1 MRSDFLRTPRAASV
15 GFIGLSLLALTA
27 AWAADGDKKS
37 ADGAAEA
44 ERTVFATEIANQKT
58 PPAVKR
64 LMQDRKYA
72 EAAEA
77 IDKLLADGES
87 RRGALPRTKRQ
98 DAASTGD
105 RDWLAYL
112 KGRALHL
119 AGRYD
124 DAVAAYEQLE
134 KEFPESHWLRRA
146 KFGRAVSL
154 ARKGDFQ
161 AAETIYREQAAWLLS
176 LDRKQEIADIY
187 LEFADAYFKPAD
199 EQTPPDYEKALQFYT
214 QALEVGPKPEKRAEV
229 ELLAARCYQ
238 ALGNLQEAA
247 NRYARFGKDQFS
259 KDHPKGELDIEARFR
274 LGECQLGQGQHEE
287 ARRTWQDLLAAYPD
301 DKSERIAEATFK
313 LSETYHLPSPTSD
326 EELELGAASLQTF
339 LDRYPTHKLAGQA
352 YLRVAAS
359 YVSRGRYEDA
369 VKTLEKF
376 LADERYADRD
386 ETPNARV
393 LLGRS
398 YQLQKKFNEAL
409 AAWRDYLAKHPAH
422 ASWSEVQRQIVNT
435 EFLLGYEA
443 RQAKRYDEARK
454 LWGEFLAKYPLD
466 PRDPGIL
473 YEFGRMLFL
482 QDKFDDAIAEWRR
495 LAAKY
500 PNTNESSQAQFMI
513 AATLEE
519 KLGKLPE
526 ALKEFRKVA
535 WGNYAGQAQA
545 RVARLTAKS
554 LAIATERVFRT
565 NETPKIKLTSR
576 NVEQVT
582 VRCYTIDM
590 ETYFRKMHLA
600 SGVEGLDIALIDPDR
615 TFEFEVPKY
624 AEYQQLE
631 NEIEIPLGEAAPK
644 SGVMAV
650 TVSSK
655 TLEATTLVVA
665 SDLDIVVK
673 SSRDEVFVFAENLR
687 TGEPWPKA
695 RLLISNG
702 QQVFAEAETGDD
714 GVFQKSYE
722 ELKSAGDVRVFAV
735 AEASVAS
742 NVVGLEG
749 LGVSV
754 GLTERGY
761 IYTDRPAYRAGQM
774 VHVRGVVRQVADDR
788 FTIAQGKKY
797 HLEVFDSRNRLLRQ
811 DEVTLGEFGSF
822 HARFALP
829 ATSMPGGYRIQVRDE
844 DNHSYQGGFA
854 VHEYQLEPVRL
865 SVDVDRKVFYR
876 GEEIE
881 GKIAAKFY
889 YGAPLADR
897 EIRYQLAGGRVYT
910 GKTDEHGELAFKLP
924 TREYRE
930 AQALPL
936 VVMLPERNL
945 QTSVNFYLATRGF
958 TIGVGTV
965 RPVYVSGET
974 FEASVTTHD
983 AEGKPIAEKLVLHV
997 LEQTTVDGKVGE
1009 REVERHELAT
1019 DEKQGQA
1026 RLTLR
1031 LEQGGKYILRV
1042 EGTDLFK
1049 NPISGARV
1057 VQVSDDNDA
1066 VRLRILADKHT
1077 FKVGDTASVQLHW
1090 REEPALALVTFQG
1103 ARVLDYKL
1111 IELKQGANE
1120 LKIPLTAVLAP
1131 NFELAVAVMTDARP
1145 PADAEAR
1152 ARFRRF
1158 HEASSPFTVER
1169 ELRVKLE
1176 TKRKGGGQGAAQPG
1190 DEVEV
1195 TVTTTDPQGQLVAAE
1210 LSLALIEQSL
1220 VEMFGSNVAA
1230 IQDFF
1235 RGQTRE
1241 PAVRTTSSVTFAYY
1255 PATQPI
1261 NPQLLAEKDR
1271 LEVAA
1276 EEAERLKA
1284 GVAASFADRGIA
1296 IDANAMYDQ
1305 GGPPR
1310 GSLVDDSGRVQLGER
1325 RVPGLAPV
1333 ADLVRGAVNPTTW
1346 DEVGAGELQ
1355 TYENRL
1361 GLVISQTQD
1370 AEEISKAQM
1379 VGGMGGGM
1387 GGGQFGGRGGA
1398 RGGKAPAKAKGAAG
1412 DLAKKQWQLGL
1423 NLTMPDGKRLAE
1435 AAARNKLRSE
1445 LTLGSVV
1452 LNDTVDN
1459 PYELDLSGLS
1469 RSAVDQ
1475 PFTPQELLTFTQ
1487 NDRVSNRWFFYF
1499 DANGRQNNV
1508 RFDKEIDE
1516 KQAEQFAEQLNASG
1530 AVLLPAVESQ
1540 ETAFWDPAV
1549 VTDKDG
1555 KATVT
1560 ITLPEKT
1567 TAWKLLAKGV
1577 TTETL
1582 AGEAEGELTVKKELF
1597 GELKLPLAF
1606 TDGDEAEI
1614 QATVH
1619 NDAVD
1624 KGSIEVTLKTTIG
1637 GKTVEEKKTLDAGK
1651 GLHELTFETS
1661 LKRPGSAAP
1670 KAGDEQAAPDES
1682 LSAAF
1687 ELTVKAGERSDVLR
1701 RSVPLEPYGMRV
1713 FATAGGT
1720 ASSDTTVWVE
1730 PPADMPLEAR
1740 TLEVLIGPNVERSLL
1755 DILLAPAPL
1764 CQWEAVRVGSGLD
1777 TTASDLMAAVALQK
1791 LVGATRQAGGPQA
1804 EALDGRIRASISL
1817 LISSQNDDGSWSW
1830 TGKGGAGNRYTSSRM
1845 VWALSLARG
1854 AGYQAPDDAF
1864 EKAISYLSSQIAA
1877 TSDSDYE
1884 SKAILLQ
1891 GLSAAGRGDFTLANR
1906 LYRNR
1911 PALSNA
1917 ALAHLAHALVEM
1929 DRAPM
1934 AGEILDVLGKRNLDD
1949 AAPKRASQ
1957 LGSLPWSEAAAE
1969 IRALYLLSLEKVS
1982 PEAAKNKELVDWLMA
1997 HRTGHR
2003 WSPDKATGPAALG
2016 LCQWYART
2024 RFDQE
2029 HYELTIVVNG
2039 FEAKKLDVTK
2049 ETGAETIAIPAKLLL
2064 KGKQRIQFQLAGR
2077 GRFAFQCV
2085 LGGFVPADKL
2095 KSTTKDWSV
2104 MRHYEPAPR
2113 ELDGQPI
2120 PRGFGVLQGAFTS
2133 FRNPLTQLP
2142 VGERGRVELEIWRA
2156 NVPANTPEEQLEY
2169 LVVTEPL
2176 PSGVTVIEQSVQGGF
2191 ERFEVSPGAIT
2202 FYIGSRH
2209 YVQPIQFDVYGY
2221 LPGEYRAAPT
2231 IVRDPYRPSQLDVSA
2246 PKPLKVLA
2254 LGAKSVDEYKL
2265 TPQELFEYGKRTFAK
2280 GDLQTAGTY
2289 LTELVT
2295 KWQLQPDIYQ
2305 ESVQMLLDCHL
2316 AFGPD
2321 AQIVRY
2327 FELIKEKWPDVE
2339 LSFEKIM
2346 KVGLAYD
2353 KIGEYERSY
2362 LVFRSTVE
2370 VSFQSES
2377 GVAGFLESQG
2387 EFVRSVDVMGRLL
2400 GEYPPEAYVAAAQY
2414 ALAQRVYAYAP
2425 HAAAD
2430 QKLREKKITRVDLV
2444 QQALAMLDQFL
2455 TSYPEDPAADQASF
2469 SLANALLELKAY
2481 REAIAR
2487 CELYAERYPKSDYLD
2502 SYWYVVGY
2510 SHFALGEHEAALE
2523 MCRKVAETKRTE
2535 PQTGREIES
2544 RNKWQAVYI
2553 LGQVYHSL
2561 GKAADAIREYTRV
2574 ADRFADARQAIDY
2587 FTHKAISL
2595 PEVTTFEPEE
2605 KAELE
2610 LKFRNVARCDVRVYK
2625 IDLMKFSLLKHDLG
2639 GITEINLAGI
2649 RPYHEVVVE
2658 LGDGKD
2664 YRDRSRKLPLPLKDE
2679 GAYLVVCRGDDLY
2692 ASGLALVT
2700 PLVLD
2705 VQEEAASGRVRATV
2719 KNATKDGY
2727 VPDVH
2732 VKVIGSRNADFV
2744 SGETDLRG
2752 VFVADAIQGSSTVIA
2767 QAEHN
2772 RYAFFRGETQLGPPP
2787 QEAPAAEEKAEK
2799 PAAAPADAGGERQLL
2814 EGLQIGNGAILQQQ
2828 ELNLKNLYQQN
2839 RKGVQAKEAY

>member
-1 MRSDFLRTPRAASV
+1 MNTSFPRISRAW
-15 GFIGLSLLALTA
+15 GFGFAGLSLLALTA
-27 AWAADGDKKS
+27 AWAAEGDQKKPEVTKDDR
-37 ADGAAEA
+37 A
-44 ERTVFATEIANQKT
+44 VFATEVANQKT

-72 EAAEA
+72 EAAQA
-77 IDKLLADGES
+77 IDKLLADQQNQK
-87 RRGALPRTKRQ
+87 T
-98 DAASTGD
+98 D

-119 AGRYD
+119 AGRFD
-124 DAVAAYEQLE
+124 DAIAAYEQLE
-134 KEFPESHWLRRA
+134 QEFPESPWLRRA

-161 AAETIYREQAAWLLS
+161 AAEMIYREQAAWLLS

-187 LEFADAYFKPAD
+187 LEFADAYLKPAD
-199 EQTPPDYEKALQFYT
+199 EQTPPDYQKALQFYT

-247 NRYARFGKDQFS
+247 NRYAQFS
-259 KDHPKGELDIEARFR
+259 KDHPKSELDIEARYR
-274 LGECQLGQGQHEE
+274 LAECQLGQGQHEE

-301 DKSERIAEATFK
+301 DKSERIAEATYN
-313 LSETYHLPSPTSD
+313 LSATYHLPSPTND
-326 EELELGAASLQTF
+326 EELELGVASLQSF
-339 LDRYPTHKLAGQA
+339 LEHYPTHKLAGQA
-352 YLRVAAS
+352 YLRIASS
-359 YVSRGRYEDA
+359 YVARGRYEDA

-386 ETPNARV
+386 ETPEARV

-422 ASWSEVQRQIVNT
+422 ASWSEVQRQIINT

-454 LWGEFLAKYPLD
+454 LWGEFLVKYPLD

-495 LAAKY
+495 LVAKY

-526 ALKEFRKVA
+526 ALKEFRKVT
-535 WGNYAGQAQA
+535 WGTFAAQAQA
-545 RVARLTAKS
+545 RVARLTSKS

-565 NETPKIKLTSR
+565 NETPKIKLVSR
-576 NVEQVT
+576 NVEKVT
-582 VRCYTIDM
+582 VRAYTIDM

-600 SGVEGLDIALIDPDR
+600 TGVEGLDISLIDPDR

-631 NEIEIPLGEAAPK
+631 NEIEIPLGEGQAAAK

-650 TVSSK
+650 TVSSN
-655 TLEATTLVVA
+655 TLEATTLIVA

-687 TGEPWPKA
+687 TGKPWPKA

-735 AEASVAS
+735 AETSVAS

-749 LGVSV
+749 VGVSV

-788 FTIAQGKKY
+788 FTIAKGKKY

-822 HARFALP
+822 HARFTLP
-829 ATSMPGGYRIQVRDE
+829 ATSMPGGYRIQVRDD

-865 SVDVDRKVFYR
+865 SVDIDRKVFYR

-897 EIRYQLAGGRVYT
+897 EIRYQLAGGRVYS
-910 GKTDEHGELAFKLP
+910 GRTDDKGELAFKLP

-930 AQALPL
+930 SQALPL

-958 TIGVGTV
+958 TIDVSTV

-974 FEASVTTHD
+974 FEASVTTRD
-983 AEGKPIAEKLVLHV
+983 AEGKPIAEKLTLHV

-1009 REVERHELAT
+1009 REVEQHELDT

-1026 RLTLR
+1026 QLTLR

-1042 EGTDLFK
+1042 EGTDRFK

-1057 VQVSDDNDA
+1057 VQVSDDSDA

-1111 IELKQGANE
+1111 LALKKGANE
-1120 LKIPLTAVLAP
+1120 LKIPLTATLAP

-1195 TVTTTDPQGQLVAAE
+1195 TVTTTDPQGKPVAAE

-1220 VEMFGSNVAA
+1220 YEMFGSNVSA

-1241 PAVRTTSSVTFAYY
+1241 PAVRTTSSVTFAYH
-1255 PATQPI
+1255 PVTQPI

-1284 GVAASFADRGIA
+1284 GVQEFSRIAGPNAANGAGIPYYDSISDRGLPQMGEYAAPGLVTAEGLARSGISSESWA
-1296 IDANAMYDQ
+1296 LPADDRDYDQ
-1305 GGPPR
+1305 IRPAR
-1310 GSLVDDSGRVQLGER
+1310 GSLNVESF
-1325 RVPGLAPV
+1325 
-1333 ADLVRGAVNPTTW
+1333 GAVEMPASET
-1346 DEVGAGELQ
+1346 G
-1355 TYENRL
+1355 L

-1370 AEEISKAQM
+1370 AVELDGAQM
-1379 VGGMGGGM
+1379 ASGMMGGMGGGRAGAM
-1387 GGGQFGGRGGA
+1387 GDKAGGA
-1398 RGGKAPAKAKGAAG
+1398 AADEIR
-1412 DLAKKQWQLGL
+1412 DLAKKQWQMGL
-1423 NLTMPDGKRLAE
+1423 NSTMPDGERLAKV
-1435 AAARNKLRSE
+1435 ADRSKLRSE
-1445 LTLGSVV
+1445 PALDHKALDDTLNG
-1452 LNDTVDN
+1452 
-1459 PYELDLSGLS
+1459 PYELDLSRLGRL
-1469 RSAVDQ
+1469 AVDQ
-1475 PFTPQELLTFTQ
+1475 PFTPQELTALLRD
-1487 NDRVSNRWFFYF
+1487 DRVSNRWFAYI

-1508 RFDKEIDE
+1508 RFEKDLDG
-1516 KQAEQFAEQLNASG
+1516 KQAEKLAEQLNDSG
-1530 AVLLPAVESQ
+1530 ALLLPAVESQ

-1555 KATVT
+1555 KATIT

-1577 TTETL
+1577 TAETL
-1582 AGEAEGELTVKKELF
+1582 AGEAEGELTVKKDLF

-1624 KGSIEVTLKTTIG
+1624 KGPIEVTLKTTIG

-1651 GLHELTFETS
+1651 GIHELTFKTS
-1661 LKRPGSAAP
+1661 LKRPAP
-1670 KAGDEQAAPDES
+1670 EAPNAGDEKALPDES

-1740 TLEVLIGPNVERSLL
+1740 TLEVLVGPNVERSLL
-1755 DILLAPAPL
+1755 DILFAPAPL
-1764 CQWEAVRVGSGLD
+1764 CQFESLRIGSGLD

-1804 EALDGRIRASISL
+1804 EALDSRIRASLSL

-1845 VWALSLARG
+1845 VWALSLARK
-1854 AGYQAPDDAF
+1854 AGYQVADDAF
-1864 EKAISYLSSQIAA
+1864 EKAISYLASQIAA

-1934 AGEILDVLGKRNLDD
+1934 AGEVLDVLAKRNLDD
-1949 AAPKRASQ
+1949 AAPKRASE

-1982 PEAAKNKELVDWLMA
+1982 PDSPKNKELVDWLMA

-2016 LCQWYART
+2016 LGQWYAKT
-2024 RFDQE
+2024 RFDEE

-2039 FEAKKLDVTK
+2039 FEAKKLDITK
-2049 ETGAETIAIPAKLLL
+2049 DTGAQTIAIPAKLLQN
-2064 KGKQRIQFQLAGR
+2064 GKQRIQFQLAGR

-2095 KSTTKDWSV
+2095 KSTTKEWSV
-2104 MRHYEPAPR
+2104 RRHYEPAPR

-2120 PRGFGVLQGAFTS
+2120 PRGFGVLQGGYTP

-2142 VGERGRVELEIWRA
+2142 VGQRGHVELEIWRA
-2156 NVPANTPEEQLEY
+2156 NVPADTPEEQLEY

-2209 YVQPIQFDVYGY
+2209 YVQPIQFDVHGY
-2221 LPGEYRAAPT
+2221 LPGDYRAAPT
-2231 IVRDPYRPSQLDVSA
+2231 IVRDPYRPSQLAVA
-2246 PKPLKVLA
+2246 TPKPLKVLA
-2254 LGAKSVDEYKL
+2254 LGAKSGDDYKL
-2265 TPQELFEYGKRTFAK
+2265 TPQELYEYGKRTFAK
-2280 GDLQTAGTY
+2280 GDLQSAGAY
-2289 LTELVT
+2289 LTELVS
-2295 KWQLQPDIYQ
+2295 KWQLQPNIYQ

-2346 KVGLAYD
+2346 KVGAAYD

-2400 GEYPPEAYVAAAQY
+2400 GEYPPEPYVAAAQY

-2425 HAAAD
+2425 QAAAD
-2430 QKLREKKITRVDLV
+2430 QKLRDKKITRVHLV
-2444 QQALAMLDQFL
+2444 QEALAMLDQFL

-2481 REAIAR
+2481 REAIAQ

-2544 RNKWQAVYI
+2544 RNKWQAIYI

-2574 ADRFADARQAIDY
+2574 ADRFADAKQAIDY

-2610 LKFRNVARCDVRVYK
+2610 LNFRNVARCDVRVYK

-2700 PLVLD
+2700 PLKLD

-2719 KNATKDGY
+2719 KDATKDAY
-2727 VPDVH
+2727 VPEVH
-2732 VKVIGSRNADFV
+2732 VKVIGSRNADFT

-2772 RYAFFRGETQLGPPP
+2772 RYAFFRGETQLGPAPQ
-2787 QEAPAAEEKAEK
+2787 QEAAPQPAEAKSEA
-2799 PAAAPADAGGERQLL
+2799 PPADAGGERQLL
-2814 EGLQIGNGAILQQQ
+2814 ESLQMGNSVILQQQ